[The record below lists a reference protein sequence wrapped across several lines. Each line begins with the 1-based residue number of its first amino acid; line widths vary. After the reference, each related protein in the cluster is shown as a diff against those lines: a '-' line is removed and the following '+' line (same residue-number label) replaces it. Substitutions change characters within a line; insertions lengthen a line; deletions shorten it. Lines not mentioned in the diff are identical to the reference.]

1 MRLKRLSRCLR
12 MWALVA
18 CQISLPAAA
27 TLRAQGAAEAS
38 TATGLAQRLA
48 SLEKELEAKRQE
60 LGVPGL
66 SLVIVKDDEV
76 IFMKGLG
83 YKDVERKLPVTP
95 DTLFAIGSA
104 SKAFTGMT
112 AAMSADDGKLSL
124 DDSPKKYLP
133 YFKLQDAEADRKITV
148 RDLLTHS
155 SGLNRTDLGWASGA
169 FTREE
174 VIKIAGE
181 AKPAAKFREKFLYQN
196 VMYAA
201 AGEVV
206 AKAQGKAWER
216 VVAERIFKPLGMKS
230 TNLAI
235 QDMQRARDYA
245 LGYSY
250 IKSTKETK
258 RLPMREITHIAPA
271 GSINSSAREM
281 AAWVRLMLGGGVFEG
296 KRLVSERG
304 FAELIKPQMKI
315 TDKVHYGLGWFVR
328 EREGQK
334 VYDHGGNI
342 DGFSS
347 MVAFAPGE
355 KLGFAYLS
363 NANGSPLASAVRDI
377 VWKHLAGKPAG
388 GTAEAEAGGEM
399 KVEPQSEA
407 GVYRLAEA
415 NLNIEFM
422 FGDGR
427 LTAKVP
433 GQPNYPLEN
442 VVGRRYK
449 LGAPAPDG
457 FFVTFRPV
465 KDKAGETEAY
475 LEQPHGNY
483 VLTRLKGAE
492 QAKAEEQKGEEKKG
506 EAAAAESYSGPMKDL
521 LGQYQSDQG
530 GPTVEI
536 KLSEG
541 QVALVVPAQPAYPL
555 KEVERD
561 VYGATNLPATYR
573 VTVRRDE
580 AGKVNGLLLKQPE
593 GEFAFKRVAESKV
606 EITADELMAKVIA
619 AMGGEENLRR
629 HKTMTLA
636 AEVDFESQGVKGE
649 VVSYAKAPNLSASEI
664 TFVALGRRFATAYE
678 YFDGEGGGEGGS
690 FMPAERYAGKNLED
704 KRVAADFHQALNW
717 KTHYKTVEVTR
728 RAKVGDEDVYVVV
741 KTPEKG
747 NPVTDYVSA
756 KTFLVV
762 KRDLLNTTNA
772 GEMTLP
778 STETYSDFRTVDG
791 VVLPF
796 KTVQSSLSMG
806 DTVVRV
812 KEVKFDAE
820 VPEKAFR
827 ARAK

>member
-1 MRLKRLSRCLR
+1 MLPSRTPRILLALSLI
-12 MWALVA
+12 AANVYGPLA
-18 CQISLPAAA
+18 PAALA
-27 TLRAQGAAEAS
+27 ARQASAAPAQPADLGE
-38 TATGLAQRLA
+38 RLA
-48 SLEKELEAKRQE
+48 ALEKELEAKRQE

-66 SLVIVKDDEV
+66 ALVIVKDDKV
-76 IFMKGLG
+76 VFLKGLG

-95 DTLFAIGSA
+95 DTLFAIGSS

-112 AAMSADDGKLSL
+112 AAMSVDDGKLAL

-133 YFKLQDAEADRKITV
+133 YFKLQDLEADRKITV
-148 RDLLTHS
+148 RDLMTHS

-181 AKPAAKFREKFLYQN
+181 AKPAAKLREKFLYQN

-206 AKAQGKAWER
+206 AKAQGKAWEQ

-235 QDMQRARDYA
+235 REMQRAKDYA
-245 LGYSY
+245 LGYEY

-296 KRLVSERG
+296 KRLVSEKA
-304 FAELIKPQMKI
+304 FAELVKPQMKI

-328 EREGQK
+328 EREGRK

-347 MVAFAPGE
+347 MVAFAPAE

-363 NANGSPLASAVRDI
+363 NANGSPLASTVREI
-377 VWKHLAGKPAG
+377 VWKHLIGKPSGSSKSEAV
-388 GTAEAEAGGEM
+388 AEGAA
-399 KVEPQSEA
+399 KVEPQGEA

-415 NLNIEFM
+415 NLNIEFS
-422 FGDGR
+422 FGDGK

-433 GQPNYPLEN
+433 GQPHYPMEN
-442 VVGRRYK
+442 VAGRRYK

-465 KDKAGETEAY
+465 KDKADETEAY

-483 VLTRLKGAE
+483 VLARV
-492 QAKAEEQKGEEKKG
+492 KAEEKKA
-506 EAAAAESYSGPMKDL
+506 EAAATEGYSGPMKEL
-521 LGQYQSDQG
+521 LGSYLSDRG

-541 QVALVVPAQPAYPL
+541 KVALVVPAQPAYPL
-555 KEVERD
+555 KEVEKD
-561 VYGATNLPATYR
+561 VYGATNLPDTYR

-593 GEFAFKRVAESKV
+593 GEFAFKRLSEAAVDL
-606 EITADELMAKVIA
+606 TADELIGKVIA
-619 AMGGEENLRR
+619 AMGGEANLRK

-649 VVSYAKAPNLSASEI
+649 VVSYAKSPNLAASEV

-678 YFDGEGGGEGGS
+678 FFDGDGGGEGGS
-690 FMPAERYAGKNLED
+690 FMPAETYAGKNLED
-704 KRVAADFHQALNW
+704 KRIAADFYQTLNW
-717 KTHYKTVEVTR
+717 KTHYKTVEVKR

-762 KRDLLNTTNA
+762 KRDLLSTTNA

-778 STETYSDFRTVDG
+778 STETYSDFRAVDG

-796 KTVQSSLSMG
+796 KTVQSNLSMG
-806 DTVVRV
+806 DTVMRV

-820 VPEKAFR
+820 VPEQAFR
-827 ARAK
+827 ARKK